1 MKRFS
6 IEGIYAILA
15 ISAIAFI
22 FLLSCQLQV
31 APVRETEE
39 NPGPGG
45 GNPVT
50 RSIYAA
56 GSVYMGNE
64 LYKPVLWVN
73 GTPQLLP
80 LPEGKTEGQAFDLK
94 VSASKI
100 YVAGQVKDAENT
112 KYPCIWVVPIGSPSE
127 APILLPVPENH
138 IGGDPSLTALFVE
151 NGNIHAAGEL
161 VDMFDPQNPQRK
173 LAYWKNSTGPTFL
186 PIPDPLPPNPSSPGY
201 VGYGGMWVQ
210 EGTVYIAGVVNVDHD
225 PDIYLPYLWKNST
238 PIPLSMPTGID
249 RGRLYGAY
257 FSGGFLYLAG
267 YYVDGTTA
275 VPCYWKFDTGS
286 LTSTI
291 HALSGYTPNN
301 VNFGFAPFAEGSTV
315 YIGGGIGIPNQDG
328 WTPTYWKNGTPVP
341 VPLPSG
347 QTGGLVTGITV
358 KDGTVYVAGYYGDPE
373 GIGSEGFIWKG
384 SAKQAVSPPTGSQGT
399 QIYALAVE

>member
-1 MKRFS
+1 M
-6 IEGIYAILA
+6 
-15 ISAIAFI
+15 
-22 FLLSCQLQV
+22 
-31 APVRETEE
+31 
-39 NPGPGG
+39 
-45 GNPVT
+45 
-50 RSIYAA
+50 
-56 GSVYMGNE
+56 
-64 LYKPVLWVN
+64 
-73 GTPQLLP
+73 
-80 LPEGKTEGQAFDLK
+80 
-94 VSASKI
+94 
-100 YVAGQVKDAENT
+100 KDAENT
-112 KYPCIWVVPIGSPSE
+112 KYPCIWVVPSGSPSE

-151 NGNIHAAGEL
+151 NGNIHAAGML
-161 VDMFDPQNPQRK
+161 VDELDPQNPQRK

-186 PIPDPLPPNPSSPGY
+186 TIPDPLPPNPSSPGY
-201 VGYGGMWVQ
+201 VGYGGMWVH
-210 EGTVYIAGVVNVDHD
+210 EGTVYIAGVVNIQHESE
-225 PDIYLPYLWKNST
+225 IYVPYLWKNNIS
-238 PIPLSMPTGID
+238 IPLSLPTGID
-249 RGRLYGAY
+249 KGRLYGAY
-257 FSGGFLYLAG
+257 YSEGFLYLAG

>member
-1 MKRFS
+1 VVNYKYYLNDRKRRDRNMKRFS
-6 IEGIYAILA
+6 IGTIFDISA

-173 LAYWKNSTGPTFL
+173 LAYWKNYTGP
-186 PIPDPLPPNPSSPGY
+186 
-201 VGYGGMWVQ
+201 
-210 EGTVYIAGVVNVDHD
+210 H
-225 PDIYLPYLWKNST
+225 
-238 PIPLSMPTGID
+238 
-249 RGRLYGAY
+249 
-257 FSGGFLYLAG
+257 
-267 YYVDGTTA
+267 
-275 VPCYWKFDTGS
+275 
-286 LTSTI
+286 
-291 HALSGYTPNN
+291 
-301 VNFGFAPFAEGSTV
+301 
-315 YIGGGIGIPNQDG
+315 
-328 WTPTYWKNGTPVP
+328 
-341 VPLPSG
+341 LPSHTG
-347 QTGGLVTGITV
+347 PLTTEPLEPWVRGIRRDVGTGGNRIHRR
-358 KDGTVYVAGYYGDPE
+358 
-373 GIGSEGFIWKG
+373 GSKCR
-384 SAKQAVSPPTGSQGT
+384 S
-399 QIYALAVE
+399 